1 MKIQIWIHKEDASKG
16 KLNPT
21 DYHLQCPQPGYQNYV
36 VASITVDEF
45 AQLEDADKSKN
56 WDSNSTLVDQYNRNR
71 SAEEQVNTKEEIPYI
86 YERNQDT
93 DQVFRRKI
101 GDYDTPR
108 EEIVPAK
115 KSKQRNSERIAT
127 IDDMTTFVR
136 TLNGGEFQQW
146 WERAG
151 EADKKLYAMAFK
163 ELQKL
168 DPRESSVQND

>member
-36 VASITVDEF
+36 VASITTDEF
-45 AQLEDADKSKN
+45 AQLEDTDKSKN
-56 WDSNSTLVDQYNRNR
+56 WDSDYWMVDQYNRNR
-71 SAEEQVNTKEEIPYI
+71 PAKEQVKTKEEIPYV
-86 YERNQDT
+86 YGKNPDT
-93 DQVFRRKI
+93 GQVFRRRS

-115 KSKQRNSERIAT
+115 KSRRRGSERIAT

-151 EADKKLYAMAFK
+151 EADKKLYTMAFE

-168 DPRESSVQND
+168 DPRNANIQND

>member
-1 MKIQIWIHKEDASKG
+1 MKIQIWIPIKDAVKSK
-16 KLNPT
+16 LDPN
-21 DYHLQCPQPGYQNYV
+21 NYSV
-36 VASITVDEF
+36 SDPDSSKWVQVLVTPDEL
-45 AQLEDADKSKN
+45 ARLED
-56 WDSNSTLVDQYNRNR
+56 STESWSDDGWLVEQYNRNK
-71 SAEEQVNTKEEIPYI
+71 APEDHVKTTEEIPHV
-86 YERNQDT
+86 YEKNPDT
-93 DQVFRRKI
+93 GQVFRRRI

-115 KSKQRNSERIAT
+115 KSRRRGSERIAT

-151 EADKKLYAMAFK
+151 EADKKLYAMAFE

-168 DPRESSVQND
+168 DPREARVQND